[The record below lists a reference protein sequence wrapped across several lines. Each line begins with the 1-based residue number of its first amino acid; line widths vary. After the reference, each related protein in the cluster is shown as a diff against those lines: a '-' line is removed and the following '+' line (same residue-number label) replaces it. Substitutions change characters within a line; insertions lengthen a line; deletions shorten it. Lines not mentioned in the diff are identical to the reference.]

1 MQTIVLSPGARQVA
15 LIKLDILSTK
25 GYNDRYMTPKIENQ
39 RQTAPLPVRR
49 AQRQMADHIVAWRK
63 LRGLTQ
69 AQLADRSGVA
79 RGTLQRIEAA
89 EKGVS
94 VENLLRVL
102 RGLGL
107 LENLPRALDPL
118 ASDVGRLRSEERL
131 PRRVRPRQLTL
142 QEPTPERDHD

>member
-1 MQTIVLSPGARQVA
+1 MV
-15 LIKLDILSTK
+15 
-25 GYNDRYMTPKIENQ
+25 PKIENQ
-39 RQTAPLPVRR
+39 RQMAPLPVRR

-89 EKGVS
+89 EKVVS

-107 LENLPRALDPL
+107 LENLPQALDPL
-118 ASDVGRLRSEERL
+118 ASDVGRIRSEQRL
-131 PRRVRPRQLTL
+131 PQRVRPRQLTV
-142 QEPTPERDHD
+142 QEPTSEERL